1 MPAGLVKSVC
11 SAMQQRVSI
20 RIGSQDP
27 DELDRRVSVIVFSF
41 YITRVPFLG
50 GAQTTGVIHP
60 LQLNTILNGQSL
72 QILLRHE

>member
-1 MPAGLVKSVC
+1 
-11 SAMQQRVSI
+11 MQQRVSI

-41 YITRVPFLG
+41 YITGG
-50 GAQTTGVIHP
+50 GAQTTGVIDP